1 MQLRQVMTKEFKT
14 IDRNAAVREAAEI
27 MRDLDV
33 GVLPVVEEGD
43 VIGTLTDR
51 DITVRAI
58 AAGMDPDASVSSI
71 MSTGIVFAREIDAVE
86 EAAKTME
93 DKQVRRLLALDDANK
108 CVGIVSLGDISV
120 RTGDQKLSGEA
131 LEGVSQGV

>member
-1 MQLRQVMTKEFKT
+1 MQLREVMTKEFKT

-33 GVLPVVEEGD
+33 GVLPVVEDGD

-58 AAGMDPDASVSSI
+58 AAGMAPDASVSSI
-71 MSTGIVFAREIDAVE
+71 MSTGIVFARETDDIE

-93 DKQVRRLLALDDANK
+93 DKQVRRLLVLDDANK